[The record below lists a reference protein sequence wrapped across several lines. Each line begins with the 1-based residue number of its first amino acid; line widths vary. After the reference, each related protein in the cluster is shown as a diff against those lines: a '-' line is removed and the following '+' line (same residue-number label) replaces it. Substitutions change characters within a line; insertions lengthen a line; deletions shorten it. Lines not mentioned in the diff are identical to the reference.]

1 MYNAT
6 LSRIAPRG
14 SYVNP
19 FDVFN
24 QAFNQFLRSGEP
36 EAQESTRT
44 WAPAVDIFET
54 TEAYVVKAELPGIP
68 KEDVHITVE
77 NNVLTLK
84 GERRFEKDE
93 TKENYHRIERTYG
106 AFARSFTLPT
116 RVDHEDVQAKFDN
129 GVLTITV
136 PKAAEAKPKKI
147 EIG

>member
-1 MYNAT
+1 MFNAT
-6 LSRIAPRG
+6 LSRIAPSG
-14 SYVNP
+14 SYVTP

-24 QAFNQFLRSGEP
+24 QAFNQFMRNETD
-36 EAQESTRT
+36 AQESTRT

-54 TEAYVVKAELPGIP
+54 TESYVVKAELPGIS
-68 KEDVHITVE
+68 KEDVQITVE

-116 RVDHEDVQAKFDN
+116 RVDHEGVQAKFDN

-136 PKAAEAKPKKI
+136 PKAAEAKPKRI

>member
-14 SYVNP
+14 SYVTP

-24 QAFNQFLRSGEP
+24 QAFNQFLRGDVDS
-36 EAQESTRT
+36 QESTRT
-44 WAPAVDIFET
+44 WAPAVDILET
-54 TEAYVVKAELPGIP
+54 TESYVVKAELPGVP

-93 TKENYHRIERTYG
+93 TKENYHRVERTYG

-116 RVDHEDVQAKFDN
+116 RVDHDSVQAKFDN

-136 PKAAEAKPKKI
+136 PKAAEAKPKQV